1 VEVTERSHVR
11 IYDTT
16 LRDGTQ
22 REGMSLSV
30 DDKLKIAA
38 ELDALGVAYVEGGWP
53 GSNPKDAE
61 FFRRAARLKLRHAKV
76 AAFGSTRHA
85 ANSCEADPNIQA
97 LVEAAT
103 PVVTL
108 VGKSSVLHVERV
120 LETTRDSNL
129 RMIAE
134 SVEYLKGLGR
144 EVIFDAEHFFDG
156 YRLDSEYALATLE
169 AAADAGADCVV
180 LCDTNGGSLPD
191 EVRETVLAVRARIE
205 TPLGIHPHD
214 DSGVAVAIAL
224 AAVRAGCTHVQGTI
238 NGYGERCGNLD
249 LIPTIANLQL
259 KLGYSC
265 IPPENMRL
273 LTEAS
278 HLVAAVANINPD
290 AHAPFVGR
298 SAFAHKGGIHV
309 AAVRKLAESYEHVP
323 PAAVGNETRVVVS
336 ELSGRQ
342 NVRMRAEALGLT
354 SGGNERALLERIKQ
368 LEARGFQFEAADG
381 SFEML
386 VRRSAADY
394 SPPFELLEF
403 RVIDEKRGPEE
414 APSQATVKLRVG
426 ETVMHTVAEG
436 AGPVNALDNAIRQA
450 LMPHYPQLAEVHL
463 ADYKVRVV
471 DEHLGT
477 AARPRV
483 LIETSRGEDRWSTI
497 GCSENIIEA
506 SWLALWD
513 SLELPLLRELDGKV
527 PAAVAVAPLTDPVRD
542 ARGGE
547 PVLR

>member
-1 VEVTERSHVR
+1 MGSLAVDTDRVVQVR

-22 REGMSLSV
+22 REGLSLSV
-30 DDKLKIAA
+30 DDKLRIAA
-38 ELDALGVAYVEGGWP
+38 ELDALGVGYIEGGWP

-61 FFRRAARLKLRHAKV
+61 FFRRAAQERYRHARL

-85 ANSCEADPNIQA
+85 LNSCETDPNIQA
-97 LVEAAT
+97 LVAADT
-103 PVVTL
+103 PVTTI

-120 LETTRDSNL
+120 LETTRETNL

-134 SVEYLKGLGR
+134 SVAYLKELGR
-144 EVIFDAEHFFDG
+144 EVIYDAEHFFDG
-156 YRLDSEYALATLE
+156 YRLDPDYALATVR

-180 LCDTNGGSLPD
+180 LCDTNGGTLPTQVANLVRV
-191 EVRETVLAVRARIE
+191 VRERVSTQV
-205 TPLGIHPHD
+205 GIHPHD
-214 DSGVAVAIAL
+214 DSGVAVANAL
-224 AAVRAGCTHVQGTI
+224 LAVEAGCTHVQGTI

-259 KLGYSC
+259 KQGYRC
-265 IPPENMRL
+265 LPPEQIRR
-273 LTEAS
+273 LTEVS
-278 HLVAAVANINPD
+278 NLVAAVVNVNPD
-290 AHAPFVGR
+290 THAPYVGS

-309 AAVRKLAESYEHVP
+309 AAVRKVAESYEHIAP
-323 PAAVGNETRVVVS
+323 ELVGNETRVVVS

-342 NVRMRAEALGLT
+342 NVRMRAEALGLG
-354 SGGNERALLERIKQ
+354 SFGNERELLRRIKE

-386 VRRSAADY
+386 VRRSAPGY
-394 SPPFELLEF
+394 RPPFELLEF

-414 APSQATVKLRVG
+414 APSQATVKLMVG
-426 ETVMHTVAEG
+426 SAVMHTVAEG
-436 AGPVNALDNAIRQA
+436 AGPVNALDTAIRQA
-450 LMPHYPQLAEVHL
+450 LLPHYPQLAEVHL
-463 ADYKVRVV
+463 VDYKVRVV
-471 DEHLGT
+471 DAHLGT

-483 LIETSRGEDRWSTI
+483 LIESSRGEERWSTV

-513 SLELPLLRELDGKV
+513 SLELPLLRELERRTPD
-527 PAAVAVAPLTDPVRD
+527 ALAV
-542 ARGGE
+542 
-547 PVLR
+547 